1 MAHLHPGL
9 TQKPIFNPNCACCE
23 NSSRPFSTIDALKR
37 RCREP
42 KINSI
47 INLWTRNDRNRARRA
62 FKCCKNF
69 SNISSLDILNI
80 WKTFTTSYKI
90 SKFQHLSEDR
100 LSNSS
105 NIKSRNDDT
114 LKMSKDIRKKIKTT
128 PKIQT
133 GSYIYIKKILSA
145 PQSFSY
151 SYYLYILYTHT
162 HTHLSRN

>member
-80 WKTFTTSYKI
+80 WKTFTTSYEI

-133 GSYIYIKKILSA
+133 GSYIY
-145 PQSFSY
+145 
-151 SYYLYILYTHT
+151 
-162 HTHLSRN
+162 